1 MREIVILHVFR
12 DEKFFDSV
20 ADFFDSLKG
29 VRNIY
34 ALYSYTKSVSFKYI
48 KNIERV
54 DVYTDYKQYVS
65 LFSSP
70 EIQIIYFQSL
80 PPMYYKW
87 FKYIGKDK
95 LVFWWCFGYE
105 IYSSISFLSPL
116 INIDLYKPLTKKYQK
131 KYILKDLVLKIYQTI
146 KYPYYS
152 LFRAKIINRIDY
164 FTPVLPDEYYLLKDR
179 CSYFKAKPFA
189 LYGGPGIEK
198 HAEYSY
204 HENSGNILLG
214 NSLTYTNNHL
224 DILKKLQDCDI
235 DNFRKI
241 YVPMSYG
248 NAYKC
253 GRDLK
258 KFVLNRSFSFV
269 WLDSFLPYE
278 QYVEMFSSITH
289 AVFGVVRQ
297 QSMGN
302 IFICLSRGIK
312 VFLYKDS
319 IVYRYLKNKG
329 YTVFTIDEDLNTL
342 GLNSI
347 LSYQESRNN
356 YELAFPKNT
365 DKKEKYEKDLA
376 DVLSG
381 KLIR

>member
-34 ALYSYTKSVSFKYI
+34 ALYSYTKSISFKYI

-131 KYILKDLVLKIYQTI
+131 KYILKDLALKIYQTI

-152 LFRAKIINRIDY
+152 FFRAKIINRIDY
-164 FTPVLPDEYYLLKDR
+164 FTPVLPDEYFLLKDK
-179 CSYFKAKPFA
+179 CNIFKAKPFA
-189 LYGGPGIEK
+189 LYGGPGIGKRPEF
-198 HAEYSY
+198 SY
-204 HENSGNILLG
+204 HKHNGNILLG

-224 DILKKLQDCDI
+224 DILTQLNDCDI
-235 DNFRKI
+235 DSSRNI

-248 NAYKC
+248 NAYRC
-253 GRDLK
+253 GIDLK
-258 KFVLNRSFSFV
+258 KYVSNSSFSFV
-269 WLDSFLPYE
+269 WLDLFLPFE
-278 QYVEMFSSITH
+278 QYLKIFNSITH
-289 AVFGVVRQ
+289 AVFGVIRQ

-302 IFICLSRGIK
+302 ILICLARGIK

-319 IVYRYLKNKG
+319 IIYNYLRNKG
-329 YTVFTIDEDLNTL
+329 YTVFTIDDHLNTME
-342 GLNSI
+342 LNTI
-347 LSYQESRNN
+347 LSYQESKNN
-356 YELAFPKNT
+356 YQLLLAGYVE
-365 DKKEKYEKDLA
+365 KKEKYEKDLV
-376 DVLSG
+376 DVLLG
-381 KLIR
+381 K